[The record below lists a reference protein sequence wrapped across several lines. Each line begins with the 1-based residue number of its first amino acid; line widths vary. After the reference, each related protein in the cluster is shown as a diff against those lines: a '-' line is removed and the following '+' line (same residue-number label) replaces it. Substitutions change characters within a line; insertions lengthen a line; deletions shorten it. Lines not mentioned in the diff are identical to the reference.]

1 MDNEP
6 SQQLAAMSVHT
17 QELGRYWVGQQAG
30 RGEGIPL
37 PEDLLVEVLMR
48 LSWMGVGQM
57 ARTCRKLRAL
67 AGDDKLWQRLAL
79 TGLGAACVRLTSST
93 EWRRTCMELTTLKHM
108 RWERKPRQLRSST
121 QLQSHN
127 AGGDMAQAHQRPPAG
142 SVWPRARWGHT
153 VTVLDRHT
161 LMVFGGEGAG
171 ATNDVHL
178 YNCRAHEWRL
188 MRCAPAMHASTW
200 ARYTHIHTHTH
211 TQVCW
216 ALSAR
221 AFRAR
226 VRAARTGR
234 SRLRR
239 VGRP

>member
-17 QELGRYWVGQQAG
+17 QEHGRHWVGQQPG

-57 ARTCRKLRAL
+57 AQTCRKLRAL

-108 RWERKPRQLRSST
+108 RWERKPGQLPSST
-121 QLQSHN
+121 QLQRGN
-127 AGGDMAQAHQRPPAG
+127 K
-142 SVWPRARWGHT
+142 
-153 VTVLDRHT
+153 
-161 LMVFGGEGAG
+161 VFSF
-171 ATNDVHL
+171 V
-178 YNCRAHEWRL
+178 
-188 MRCAPAMHASTW
+188 
-200 ARYTHIHTHTH
+200 
-211 TQVCW
+211 
-216 ALSAR
+216 
-221 AFRAR
+221 
-226 VRAARTGR
+226 
-234 SRLRR
+234 R
-239 VGRP
+239 VGGNRFRGHRSG